1 MIYIP
6 RGRYDGGDYISIEL
20 GEPFRAAEKYVVIIA
35 SAAMGGE
42 AEKDLDK
49 LLSKAKKF
57 YKDAYVKEVKVYTG
71 CIH

>member
-1 MIYIP
+1 M
-6 RGRYDGGDYISIEL
+6 
-20 GEPFRAAEKYVVIIA
+20 AYVVIIA
-35 SAAMGGE
+35 SAVMVGE
-42 AEKDLDK
+42 AEKDLKK